1 MRPSGASHETSVVFS
16 PADEGCPSE
25 LAVTSPPLC
34 GLLLARASEPI
45 FYSFPRMRRPS
56 ADTPGA
62 RTMSCTEEAG
72 RVSSWDTRACGD
84 VGPKGRDEFRGS
96 LASLLGAQPC
106 PQEGCARVS
115 PQLRVPSLRCDLDS
129 G

>member
-1 MRPSGASHETSVVFS
+1 MSSHETSVVFS

-25 LAVTSPPLC
+25 LAETSPPLC
-34 GLLLARASEPI
+34 GLLPARASEPI
-45 FYSFPRMRRPS
+45 FYSFPHTRRLS

-62 RTMSCTEEAG
+62 RTVSCTRGGG
-72 RVSSWDTRACGD
+72 RVSSWDPRAGGG
-84 VGPKGRDEFRGS
+84 VGPKGRDKFRGS
-96 LASLLGAQPC
+96 LTSLLGAQPR
-106 PQEGCARVS
+106 PQEGCVCVS